1 MSEQLLNHVHI
12 LSALQWMGCKRMAQG
27 IGDSDFVDSC
37 RFYIA
42 ANRFLH
48 QAWIQMVSR
57 LLVAVNRAAGVVVHV
72 ILHLQIL
79 PLALN

>member
-1 MSEQLLNHVHI
+1 
-12 LSALQWMGCKRMAQG
+12 
-27 IGDSDFVDSC
+27 
-37 RFYIA
+37 
-42 ANRFLH
+42 
-48 QAWIQMVSR
+48 MVSR